1 MDSVVSVAD
10 IPNMIRIAFYGGSF
24 DPPHLG
30 HLAIAEA
37 LIGQFDLD
45 EFVFIPAFH
54 APHKKQ
60 LQPTP
65 AYDRYAMLCLATQND
80 ANISV
85 SRIEIEAPEKAY
97 SVETLGR
104 LVDMLPRAQIY
115 FVMGADSWSEITTWR
130 EWEAV
135 LSLTNHIVMTRPGY
149 ELETEHVT
157 EEIASRI
164 VDLRGSTGTAS
175 EVIDQIPT
183 TISGPKIYFTDRI
196 NMEISATA
204 IRHAIHEHEA
214 DWDNDVST
222 EVANYIEKYQIY
234 N

>member
-1 MDSVVSVAD
+1 
-10 IPNMIRIAFYGGSF
+10 MIRIAFYGGSF

-37 LIGQFDLD
+37 LIGQFELD

-54 APHKKQ
+54 APHKKRR
-60 LQPTP
+60 QPTP

-85 SRIEIEAPEKAY
+85 SRIEIEAPERPF
-97 SVETLGR
+97 SHETLGR
-104 LVDMLPRAQIY
+104 LNEMLPRAENF

-130 EWEAV
+130 EWEEV

-149 ELETEHVT
+149 EIETGHVT
-157 EEIASRI
+157 EQIASRI
-164 VDLRGSTGTAS
+164 VDLRGATGTAA
-175 EVIDQIPT
+175 EVIEQLPSDIRRPR
-183 TISGPKIYFTDRI
+183 IYFTDRI
-196 NMEISATA
+196 NMDISATA
-204 IRHAIHEHEA
+204 IREAIHERET
-214 DWDNDVST
+214 DWDSDLSA

>member
-1 MDSVVSVAD
+1 MTDVK
-10 IPNMIRIAFYGGSF
+10 IAFYGGSF

-37 LIGQFDLD
+37 LIGQFELD

-54 APHKKQ
+54 APHKKKRE
-60 LQPTP
+60 PTP

-85 SRIEIEAPEKAY
+85 SRIEIEAPERPY
-97 SVETLGR
+97 SVETLGQ
-104 LVDMLPRAQIY
+104 LVDMLPQAQIF

-130 EWEAV
+130 EWEKV

-149 ELETEHVT
+149 ELETDHVT

-164 VDLRGSTGTAS
+164 VDLRGVAGTAS
-175 EVIDQIPT
+175 EATDQMPEPNG
-183 TISGPKIYFTDRI
+183 GPKIYFTDRI
-196 NMEISATA
+196 KMDISATA
-204 IRHAIHEHEA
+204 IREAIRSRDE
-214 DWDNDVST
+214 DWDSDLLT

>member
-1 MDSVVSVAD
+1 MTDVK
-10 IPNMIRIAFYGGSF
+10 IAFYGGSF

-30 HLAIAEA
+30 HLAIAQA
-37 LIGQFDLD
+37 LIGQFELD

-54 APHKKQ
+54 APHKKRR
-60 LQPTP
+60 QPTP

-85 SRIEIEAPEKAY
+85 SRIEIEAPERPY

-104 LVDMLPRAQIY
+104 LVDMLPRVHIY
-115 FVMGADSWSEITTWR
+115 FVMGADSWNEITTWR
-130 EWEAV
+130 EWEEV

-149 ELETEHVT
+149 ELETDHIT

-164 VDLRGSTGTAS
+164 IDLRGSNGTAS
-175 EVIDQIPT
+175 EFLDQRSIT
-183 TISGPKIYFTDRI
+183 ADGPRIYFTDRI
-196 NMEISATA
+196 NMDISATA
-204 IRHAIHEHEA
+204 IRQVIHERDT
-214 DWDNDVST
+214 DWDNDLSP

-234 N
+234 K